1 MLMENIVKKF
11 LFLVFL
17 ILCHGDFIYAVADAH
32 VHIHICSKVAK
43 SLDAAV
49 KDLKKACE
57 DVSDKTADAVDKSGK
72 KISKA
77 MRIGAYA
84 IASGVGTYLAKGL
97 YGMYYDH
104 CLYNAKQALLDAM
117 SKNAGNKIGIFGFP
131 EGCEKEVKAL
141 LGLKGGPEELTKI
154 YNLL

>member
-1 MLMENIVKKF
+1 MVRRSS
-11 LFLVFL
+11 FLVLL
-17 ILCHGDFIYAVADAH
+17 ILCQVNFVNAVADAH
-32 VHIHICSKVAK
+32 IHIHICDKMAK

-49 KDLKKACE
+49 KDLKKACK
-57 DVSDKTADAVDKSGK
+57 DVSDKTANAVDKSGK

-84 IASGVGTYLAKGL
+84 VVSGVSAYFAKGL

-104 CLYNAKQALLDAM
+104 CLNNAKQALLDAM
-117 SKNAGNKIGIFGFP
+117 SKNIGNKIGIFGFP

-154 YNLL
+154 HDLLKNK